1 MARYAN
7 EFGPH
12 APDATY
18 VTHAYDEQCF
28 DTGEAAINYVTTG
41 DDRDLRSC

>member
-18 VTHAYDEQCF
+18 VAHEYDEQLF
-28 DTGEAAINYVTTG
+28 DTGEVEINYVTDG
-41 DDRDLRSC
+41 